1 MVAGAKAKRFKRAL
15 GITQGSFFL
24 YDAVGLFDCFQVS
37 GEQRLGFQAF
47 HSRVSLPRDS
57 LSDSGTTI
65 KLGANEKNAVA
76 MWGPYEIDKKAFDL
90 AVKRKR
96 LLDAGTIKYRADDRL
111 YRKDRVAISCFHAMA
126 GLNEL
131 FPNGGLFGT
140 GFKMWGLNGTA
151 RVLIEYTKT
160 AHFKHVLLEPVD
172 VKKDRY
178 GFVYAPTRNGH
189 GLYNPFINA
198 SAYRR

>member
-1 MVAGAKAKRFKRAL
+1 
-15 GITQGSFFL
+15 
-24 YDAVGLFDCFQVS
+24 
-37 GEQRLGFQAF
+37 
-47 HSRVSLPRDS
+47 
-57 LSDSGTTI
+57 
-65 KLGANEKNAVA
+65 

-96 LLDAGTIKYRADDRL
+96 LLDTGTIKYRADDRP
-111 YRKDRVAISCFHAMA
+111 YRKDRVAINCFHAMA

-151 RVLIEYTKT
+151 RVLIEYTET
-160 AHFKHVLLEPVD
+160 ANFKGVLLEPVD

-178 GFVYAPTRNGH
+178 GFVYGPPEMGTGFIIPSETR
-189 GLYNPFINA
+189 LLTEDNPRRAEGGSGA
-198 SAYRR
+198 SFQVVDAEVD

>member
-1 MVAGAKAKRFKRAL
+1 MTNPDLCVFKGTGARLFAKAN
-15 GITQGSFFL
+15 
-24 YDAVGLFDCFQVS
+24 DC
-37 GEQRLGFQAF
+37 
-47 HSRVSLPRDS
+47 P
-57 LSDSGTTI
+57 LSPGRNFTLEETI

-76 MWGPYEIDKKAFDL
+76 MWGPYEFDKKGFDL
-90 AVKRKR
+90 VVERKR
-96 LLDAGTIKYRADDRL
+96 LLDTGTIKYRADDRL
-111 YRKDRVAISCFHAMA
+111 YRKDRVAINCFHAMA

-160 AHFKHVLLEPVD
+160 ANFKHVLLEPVG
-172 VKKDRY
+172 VRKDRY

-189 GLYNPFINA
+189 GLYNPFRNA